1 MIYSIYKPFFCK
13 NHLNSLFK
21 GCDYAPKA
29 TKLILV
35 KGVKHM
41 NQILIGKYIAR
52 KRKEKNLTQAQLAER
67 LNVSNKTI
75 SKWENGNCMPDYSV
89 IEVLCRELGI
99 TISELMDGEDSKKES
114 DKQSNNIQLMFLLKK
129 MQELDKQNKLIY
141 GFLIVVMGIALLSLS
156 RLFTGSNIM
165 DFFSGLFLGLSIG
178 TMLIGVFFIGKNLKR
193 Q

>member
-1 MIYSIYKPFFCK
+1 
-13 NHLNSLFK
+13 
-21 GCDYAPKA
+21 
-29 TKLILV
+29 
-35 KGVKHM
+35 M

-114 DKQSNNIQLMFLLKK
+114 
-129 MQELDKQNKLIY
+129 
-141 GFLIVVMGIALLSLS
+141 A
-156 RLFTGSNIM
+156 
-165 DFFSGLFLGLSIG
+165 
-178 TMLIGVFFIGKNLKR
+178 
-193 Q
+193 

>member
-35 KGVKHM
+35 KGATLM